1 MWELSADFS
10 VLEVATGNWTE
21 FNLSQLMDFPG
32 LNIVRNIWDNV
43 SYKQL
48 NKIELFLATLMQNS
62 FLLYRHMHVNGRH
75 IQQDDC
81 HRRLVIESRQTLRW
95 RETSLLSPPK
105 YSLVVPTP
113 N

>member
-1 MWELSADFS
+1 
-10 VLEVATGNWTE
+10 
-21 FNLSQLMDFPG
+21 MDFPG

-95 RETSLLSPPK
+95 RETSLLSSPK

>member
-1 MWELSADFS
+1 
-10 VLEVATGNWTE
+10 
-21 FNLSQLMDFPG
+21 MDFPG
-32 LNIVRNIWDNV
+32 LNIVRNIWENV

-81 HRRLVIESRQTLRW
+81 HR
-95 RETSLLSPPK
+95 
-105 YSLVVPTP
+105 
-113 N
+113 